1 MEKLDLHK
9 TKHEDVQRKVIR
21 FIEEHFSKPVQLEI
35 ITGKSTAMKA
45 LVIGILDEYKLEY
58 DIDGI
63 FGLNHGIITVDMEGV
78 PMND

>member
-1 MEKLDLHK
+1 MKKLDLHGN
-9 TKHEDVQRKVIR
+9 THVNVRSEVIR
-21 FIEEHFSKPVQLEI
+21 FIEDNFKTPVQLEI

-45 LVIGILDEYKLEY
+45 LVIEVLDEYKLEY
-58 DIDGI
+58 NIAGI